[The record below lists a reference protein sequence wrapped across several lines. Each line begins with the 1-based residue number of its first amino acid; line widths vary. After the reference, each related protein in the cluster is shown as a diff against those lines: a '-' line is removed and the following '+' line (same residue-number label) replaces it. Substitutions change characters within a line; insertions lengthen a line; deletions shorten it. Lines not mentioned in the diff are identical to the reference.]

1 MIQDIYFRIKN
12 IQWRISCQVKEI
24 ILRLGMRRSN
34 VMDVVNELN
43 VKDVENEQKYY
54 RLAKIGF
61 LGIDFVRLIVLHV
74 FCHEFDLHLS
84 FQQILQ
90 REILVT

>member
-1 MIQDIYFRIKN
+1 
-12 IQWRISCQVKEI
+12 
-24 ILRLGMRRSN
+24 
-34 VMDVVNELN
+34 MDLN
-43 VKDVENEQKYY
+43 VENEQKFY

>member
-1 MIQDIYFRIKN
+1 
-12 IQWRISCQVKEI
+12 
-24 ILRLGMRRSN
+24 MRRSN

-43 VKDVENEQKYY
+43 VKDVENEQKFY
-54 RLAKIGF
+54 RLAEIGF
-61 LGIDFVRLIVLHV
+61 LGIDFVLLIVLHV

-90 REILVT
+90 REILVA